1 MLLKLHNLINEFLSE
16 KEIEN
21 GLTIPFIVGSFLLI
35 ENKKYNSNTI
45 YECINNFFDE
55 DKYFNLQYCP
65 KIKELVISN
74 LNNEDEKIYLNNNK
88 INKIKN
94 ILSTDNSLESIKNVE
109 DFCIYISDIYNIQ
122 LKNSFFSKTKNNWY
136 VFNSN
141 EKRIINKITTAN
153 SGLQKWRNM

>member
-1 MLLKLHNLINEFLSE
+1 MSLKLHNLIIEFLNE

-21 GLTIPFIVGSFLLI
+21 GLTIPFIIGSFLII
-35 ENKKYNSNTI
+35 ENKKYNSNII
-45 YECINNFFDE
+45 YDCINNFFDE
-55 DKYFNLQYCP
+55 DKHFNIQYCP

-74 LNNEDEKIYLNNNK
+74 LNNEDEGFYLNNNK

-94 ILSTDNSLESIKNVE
+94 ILSTDCSLESIKSVE
-109 DFCIYISDIYNIQ
+109 DFCIYISNLYDIQ
-122 LKNSFFSKTKNNWY
+122 LKNSFFSKTNNKWY

-153 SGLQKWRNM
+153 SSLQK